1 MKKRNLSTLLK
12 SKTRSYSA
20 QAAITSFA
28 VHLLLILFAGSIVA
42 VRYVQKQ
49 NAELIARTESRPKLE
64 RKKLQA
70 PVARVEQLQQRS
82 LTSKL
87 VSKKVSFAN
96 PKFILPDTG
105 KIGSLKTQKLSL
117 PGANAGRALSSLNRI
132 ASIGPSS
139 IDFFGVRAEG
149 EKVVFIV
156 DASAAMLD
164 DRTGGPATYDCI
176 KSELSKIVS
185 KLKPAMLFNLIFYDQ
200 QRVYMFRPNLVPAS
214 RENAGALTEWV
225 NTVNGDPAQ
234 AGLLPEQNN
243 YKTSVSYETAIG
255 SDAQGWLLALQA
267 AFEQQSDTVLIL
279 GSGWGHHRIGPEK
292 ATRLLDYAMWE
303 LLIGNTISSAPALAS
318 DRKLRDDLLKEASIA
333 IQQDEKLRTAKTIPV
348 GFVRDIAQYVEYSKT
363 QVLEHLDSVCQ
374 SSYSA
379 SGLSKPRVSFVCLT
393 ETANRVVAGGA
404 LRYLSSVTG
413 RYNGQLDFFRRDPVS
428 AEKSAL
434 QPDEVAES
442 KPTVPPVT
450 FLGTEST
457 GSRIV
462 FILDASEGMLSEE
475 SGGTFSYGFIK
486 DQLIRSVAGI
496 QTGVQF
502 NVILHNGPQLAL
514 FQPQMV
520 PATPENIA
528 ALKDWL
534 LPVDND
540 PLKPGI
546 PENLV
551 SNLPVKDY
559 GTVIGT
565 DSSGW
570 LRALQVAMA
579 QKSDVIFMTGTGW
592 GDQMVN
598 REKGHKLLDF
608 SVWNAWISG
617 ATIASDDSESA
628 DEDGNVVDNSSVA
641 TTTTSVSSTAIGEIT
656 LKPDK
661 KQRDAILKEALKAIE
676 KENQLNKEQGVV
688 QPFVRDV
695 LSYLRYTANQISDH
709 LNVIAQSAYA
719 SSGGT
724 TAATKPVINFICL
737 APAQSDDSDTG
748 DRNLR
753 KLTADYGGNLV
764 LFRGAGS
771 KEEMKSLNRGLELID
786 WQIPAETP

>member
-70 PVARVEQLQQRS
+70 PVARVEHLQQRS

-117 PGANAGRALSSLNRI
+117 PGANAGRALSGLNRI
-132 ASIGPSS
+132 AGIGPSS

-149 EKVVFIV
+149 EKVVFII
-156 DASAAMLD
+156 DASAIMMD
-164 DRTGGPATYDCI
+164 DRTGGPATYDYI
-176 KSELSKIVS
+176 KGELSKIVS

-214 RENAGALTEWV
+214 HENTAALTEWV
-225 NTVNGDPAQ
+225 TAVNSDPAQ

-243 YKTSVSYETAIG
+243 YKASVNYETAIG

-267 AFEQQSDTVLIL
+267 AFEQQSDAVMIL

-303 LLIGNTISSAPALAS
+303 LLVGNTIGSAPALAS
-318 DRKLRDDLLKEASIA
+318 DRKLRDDLLKEASTA

-379 SGLSKPRVSFVCLT
+379 SGLSKPKISFVCLT
-393 ETANRVVAGGA
+393 ETANRVVAGGV

-413 RYNGQLDFFRRDPVS
+413 RYNGQLEFFRRDPVGT
-428 AEKSAL
+428 EKSTSQTA
-434 QPDEVAES
+434 EVAEF
-442 KPTVPPVT
+442 KPIVSPVS
-450 FLGTEST
+450 FLGIEST
-457 GSRIV
+457 GSRIA
-462 FILDASEGMLSEE
+462 FILDTSEDMLSEE

-486 DQLIRSVAGI
+486 DQLIRGVEGI

-502 NVILHNGPQLAL
+502 NVILHDGSRLAL

-520 PATPENIA
+520 LATPENIA
-528 ALKDWL
+528 ALKNWL
-534 LPVDND
+534 QPVDSD
-540 PLKPGI
+540 MGASGL
-546 PENLV
+546 PETLV
-551 SNLPVKDY
+551 SKISLKDY
-559 GTVIGT
+559 GTIIGA

-570 LRALQVAMA
+570 VRALQAAME

-617 ATIASDDSESA
+617 TTLVSDDPESV
-628 DEDGNVVDNSSVA
+628 DEEGNVVDNTSVS
-641 TTTTSVSSTAIGEIT
+641 TTTTPAGGTAIGEIT

-676 KENQLNKEQGVV
+676 KENQLNKEQGVA

-695 LSYLRYTANQISDH
+695 LSYLRYTATQISDH
-709 LNVIAQSAYA
+709 LNVVAQSAYA
-719 SSGGT
+719 SGGT
-724 TAATKPVINFICL
+724 TATTAKPVINFICL
-737 APAQSDDSDTG
+737 APAQSDDSGT
-748 DRNLR
+748 R
-753 KLTADYGGNLV
+753 
-764 LFRGAGS
+764 S
-771 KEEMKSLNRGLELID
+771 KSVV
-786 WQIPAETP
+786 